1 MQNAEKQKFHE
12 GTNVKKRRKKQKSEK
27 LQKKVNPN
35 NSVNIE
41 IKGGSGGGPKKN
53 PVPPSPAASK
63 KVP

>member
-1 MQNAEKQKFHE
+1 MEKSTDKQMIHECKNGDKNMKKLLNA
-12 GTNVKKRRKKQKSEK
+12 T
-27 LQKKVNPN
+27 KVNPN

-63 KVP
+63 KVR